1 MILYKQYNKL
11 PADYIEK
18 KVHEFLEEDIPYGD
32 ITTIA
37 TVNNAGHESPRAVAY
52 VEAQQNLI
60 FAGEDIIRGFFND
73 EDIEVELLVKDGDL
87 VKDEEY
93 IAKITGPADR
103 ILILERPMLNLL
115 QRLCGIATQTRKFV
129 DLARPHN
136 VHILDTRK
144 TTPGLKLFEKY
155 AVTCGGGVNHRLDLS
170 AGILIKDNHIVAA
183 GGVENAVQL
192 ARHHYP
198 HHVVE
203 LEVETL
209 EQLEEGLKAKAGGF
223 LLDNMSS
230 QMTKEAVDIIRNSEN
245 GDKIFVEASGGM
257 TYENFK
263 PYLETG
269 VNAISV
275 GALTHTIESADIH
288 IEFEEE

>member
-11 PADYIEK
+11 PPDYIEK
-18 KVHEFLEEDIPYGD
+18 KIHEFLDEDIPYGD

-37 TVNNAGHESPRAVAY
+37 TVNNAGHESPPAIAY
-52 VEAQQNLI
+52 VEAQQDLI
-60 FAGEDIIRGFFND
+60 FAGEDIVRCFFNG
-73 EDIEVELLVKDGDL
+73 EDFEVELLVKDGDL
-87 VKDEEY
+87 VKDKDY

-170 AGILIKDNHIVAA
+170 AGILIKDNHIIAA
-183 GGVENAVQL
+183 GGVKNAVQL

-198 HHVVE
+198 HHIVE
-203 LEVETL
+203 VEVETL
-209 EQLEEGLKAKAGGF
+209 EQLDEGLKAKARAF
-223 LLDNMSS
+223 LLDNMSP
-230 QMTKEAVDIIRNSEN
+230 QMTTEAVNIIRNSGN
-245 GDKIFVEASGGM
+245 GDKIFIEASGGM

-269 VNAISV
+269 INAISI
-275 GALTHTIESADIH
+275 GALTHTIESADMH